1 MKVNNQLLK
10 LIGMIQNA
18 QIIYHI
24 TGNGKIA
31 HEYSVSTLYQNGTDV
46 TYRAQR
52 IWNVKGLEF
61 AIYKETTSIAKGSK
75 QKYIGHTN
83 AFGRDYVEII

>member
-1 MKVNNQLLK
+1 MRVNNQLLK

-52 IWNVKGLEF
+52 AWDVSGLSF
-61 AIYKETTSIAKGSK
+61 HIYKESTSIAKGYKSV
-75 QKYIGHTN
+75 YIGHTN
-83 AFGRDYVEII
+83 PFGRDWVEII